1 MEEICFMNPEMMLT
15 FGILAVTI
23 VVFIWDKLRVDVV
36 AVLALL
42 SLVITGIL
50 DSKQALAGFSNS
62 TVIMIAALFVV
73 GGGLF
78 KTGVADWLGAQLL
91 RFAGDSEIRL
101 IVMIMISTALLSGFL
116 SNTGTVAVLL
126 PAVVAA
132 AWRIGSMPSK
142 LLIPLAFAASIGG
155 MLTLIGTPPNIVIAN
170 ALRDAG
176 HRPFGFFEFS
186 MIGLPLLLV
195 GVLYMVFVGKQWI
208 PERNIRSASSQGGF
222 TAEELAKTY
231 HLEEN
236 LFRLRVRRG
245 SSLVGK
251 ALSESY
257 LGRDYGVNV
266 VSIEHVAA
274 APVAENGAQNGSSS
288 PLRTLERTISGT
300 FRQEND
306 SGKLLVPTPDT
317 VIQADDVLVV
327 EGAPNEIHQLAAN
340 LTLAV
345 QLTEAA
351 KQGHPEEDLL
361 GHEIGLTEIIIP
373 PRSALIGRTIID
385 TRFGEKYNVQVV
397 GINRRGKSMGDV
409 PLGPLKLAFGDSLL
423 VRGTW
428 KNIGLLKNEA
438 RNFVVVGE
446 PVLRSEEPRLTTQSY
461 AAIVAMLG
469 MLVMMLTGIFPTVIA
484 VIITAVVMVLT
495 GCLTM
500 EQAYRSISWESV
512 ILIAAM
518 IPMSTALQVTGGAEF
533 IATGLVSTLGAVGPL
548 LLLGGIFLLTTGF
561 TQVISNTATT
571 ILVVPIAL
579 NAATEM
585 GISPYPVMMV
595 VAVAASAAFLTP
607 IASPV
612 NTLVLTPG
620 GYKFSDF
627 IKTGVPLLLLFLVI
641 SLLIIPLIWP
651 M

>member
-1 MEEICFMNPEMMLT
+1 MNPEMLLT

-42 SLVITGIL
+42 SLVISGIL

-62 TVIMIAALFVV
+62 TVIMIAALFIV

-91 RFAGDSEIRL
+91 RFAGDSEVRL
-101 IVMIMISTALLSGFL
+101 IVMIMLSTAILSGFL

-132 AWRIGSMPSK
+132 AWRVGSVPSK

-170 ALRDAG
+170 ALTEAG
-176 HRPFGFFEFS
+176 YRPFGFFEFS
-186 MIGLPLLLV
+186 IVGLPLLLV
-195 GVLYMVFVGKQWI
+195 GVIYMLVVGKNWI
-208 PERNIRSASSQGGF
+208 PERNTRSVDNQTGF

-231 HLEEN
+231 HLEDN

-251 ALSESY
+251 TLSESY
-257 LGRDYGVNV
+257 LGRDYGVSV
-266 VSIEHVAA
+266 MTIEHAAVVAR
-274 APVAENGAQNGSSS
+274 NGEDNGLDN
-288 PLRTLERTISGT
+288 PLRTLERTITGT
-300 FRQEND
+300 FRQADDYEQVLTPTAD
-306 SGKLLVPTPDT
+306 TLV
-317 VIQADDVLVV
+317 QADDVLVV
-327 EGAPNEIHQLAAN
+327 EGAPDEIHQLAARLN
-340 LTLAV
+340 LGV
-345 QLTEAA
+345 QPTEAA
-351 KQGHPEEDLL
+351 RQGHPEEDLL

-373 PRSALIGRTIID
+373 PRSALIGQTIIE

-397 GINRRGKSMGDV
+397 GICRRGKSMGDN
-409 PLGPLKLAFGDSLL
+409 PLGNLKLAFGDTLL

-428 KNIGLLKNEA
+428 NNIGLLKNEA

-446 PVLRSEEPRLTTQSY
+446 PVSRSEEPLLTGKSY
-461 AAIVAMLG
+461 VAIAAMFG
-469 MLVMMLTGIFPTVIA
+469 MLIMMLTGIFPTVIA
-484 VIITAVVMVLT
+484 VIITAVIMVLT

-533 IATGLVSTLGAVGPL
+533 IANGLVTTLGSVGPL
-548 LLLGGIFLLTTGF
+548 FLLGGIFLLTTGF

-571 ILVVPIAL
+571 ILVAPIAL

-585 GISPYPVMMV
+585 GISPYPVMMM

-627 IKTGVPLLLLFLVI
+627 MKIGVPLLLLFLIV
-641 SLLIIPLIWP
+641 SLLLVPLVWSL
-651 M
+651 